1 MKWNWRL
8 SIMRVLVN
16 GVAIYITAFIVPGIE
31 IFTGTWQQRL
41 LGIAVIGGVFGI
53 LNALIR
59 PVIQFVA
66 LPLLFV
72 SLGFVVVGIN
82 IVMLF
87 VLNIVLPDLLH
98 VDGLIPL
105 IFGGI
110 LMGVLGMVLD
120 GLLGLTPPLIDDE
133 PESERETPLPPR
145 PASEDVVASVALK
158 GLFNQAEKL
167 SAVREKNASATQPEA
182 KTAVP
187 LPPAE
192 TPSSAKA
199 PPPVK
204 TPPLP
209 GEDDSQEAV
218 Q

>member
-16 GVAIYITAFIVPGIE
+16 GAAIYITAFIVPGIE
-31 IFTGTWQQRL
+31 IFTGAWHQRL
-41 LGIAVIGGVFGI
+41 LGIAIIGGVFGI

-105 IFGGI
+105 IFGGV

-120 GLLGLTPPLIDDE
+120 GLLGLTPPLTDDE
-133 PESERETPLPPR
+133 PESGKENPLPPR
-145 PASEDVVASVALK
+145 PASEDVVASAALK

-167 SAVREKNASATQPEA
+167 SAVREKNASAAQSEA

-187 LPPAE
+187 LAE
-192 TPSSAKA
+192 TPPSAKASPSAKA
-199 PPPVK
+199 PP
-204 TPPLP
+204 LP
-209 GEDDSQEAV
+209 GENDSQEAV